1 MACYQFANE
10 MQVGDLVFAKRGR
23 HEIVGYG
30 VVTSSYRHEPHRKE
44 FSQVRS
50 VDWKKSGTWTRER
63 PLVTKTLTDIGK
75 YPALVT
81 DIRRALGLDAESD
94 LEPPEL
100 KPVPSYALEDALRDL
115 FIPRS
120 EVEEAL
126 SLLRY
131 KKNLVLQ
138 GPPGTGKTFFAKRL
152 AYLLLGEKSLDRIE
166 QVQFHQSY
174 SYEDFVQGYR
184 PTDAGG
190 FARAD
195 GPFMRFCD
203 KALQDTESDHVLVID
218 EINRGNLSK
227 IFGELLMLI
236 EADKRSEAWA
246 TTLTYTKE
254 GETSFYIP
262 KNVHII
268 GTMNTADR
276 SLAMVD
282 YALRRRFAFV
292 DVKPAFSQPT
302 FLKKLDSLGADS
314 TLRERINKRFEGLN
328 QRIQDD
334 ANLGQGF
341 CIGHSYFCQTGAMS
355 PNDQWYRRIINN
367 EIAPLLKEYWPDDE
381 ERALEATAR
390 LLDDD

>member
-1 MACYQFANE
+1 
-10 MQVGDLVFAKRGR
+10 
-23 HEIVGYG
+23 
-30 VVTSSYRHEPHRKE
+30 
-44 FSQVRS
+44 
-50 VDWKKSGTWTRER
+50 
-63 PLVTKTLTDIGK
+63 
-75 YPALVT
+75 
-81 DIRRALGLDAESD
+81 
-94 LEPPEL
+94 
-100 KPVPSYALEDALRDL
+100 
-115 FIPRS
+115 
-120 EVEEAL
+120 
-126 SLLRY
+126 
-131 KKNLVLQ
+131 
-138 GPPGTGKTFFAKRL
+138 
-152 AYLLLGEKSLDRIE
+152 
-166 QVQFHQSY
+166 
-174 SYEDFVQGYR
+174 
-184 PTDAGG
+184 
-190 FARAD
+190 
-195 GPFMRFCD
+195 MRFCD
-203 KALQDTESDHVLVID
+203 KALQDQESDYVLVID

-302 FLKKLDSLGADS
+302 FLKKLDALGVDS
-314 TLRERINKRFEGLN
+314 ALRERIKKRFEGLN
-328 QRIQDD
+328 QRIHGD
-334 ANLGQGF
+334 ANLGHGF

-355 PNDQWYRRIINN
+355 PNEQWYRRIIGS

-390 LLDDD
+390 LRDDD